1 MKETVTVGLERYQQ
15 LLECEK
21 SIRNEFV
28 VCVRLPGWTGGTYF
42 FRKRDDIE
50 RMAKELKELSENASY
65 RDELLYK
72 LAKSNDEL
80 ERIKSHWLVRLFK
93 IK

>member
-28 VCVRLPGWTGGTYF
+28 VCVRLPGWNDGKYF

-50 RMAKELKELSENASY
+50 RMAKELKELVENTSY
-65 RDELLYK
+65 RDELLCK
-72 LAKSNDEL
+72 LSRSNKEL
-80 ERIKSHWLVRLFK
+80 ERIKSHWLVRLLR

>member
-1 MKETVTVGLERYQQ
+1 MKETVTVGLDRYQQ

-21 SIRNEFV
+21 GIRNEFS
-28 VCVRLPGWTGGTYF
+28 VCVRLPNWSGGTYF
-42 FRKRDDIE
+42 FRKRDDIVK
-50 RMAKELKELSENASY
+50 MAKEISESASY
-65 RDELLYK
+65 RDELLSE
-72 LAKSNDEL
+72 LAKSREEL